1 MSRDEAPARPARPLV
16 LPEPFTGE
24 TDYCDWIDHF
34 ENVAAVNG
42 WDEAAKLQWLRVRL
56 TGKAQTAL
64 KRLPEDTRRSY
75 ANTLAALKRRFE
87 PDSKRELYIA
97 EFQARR
103 KGKSETWADFAEDL
117 RRLADRAYSDL
128 QEEAKEKL
136 SLNRYLD
143 QIADSQVS
151 FGVKQSRPRNLD
163 DAVAATLEL
172 ESFKTIR
179 PSGIKVAQVQSDRSP
194 MSTGREEA
202 TVGAIGPPEGPSN
215 QLWEMVQSND
225 NMGELDKNK
234 LYHLLVAYSDVF
246 AANKTDFGRT
256 NQIQHKIETGE
267 ASPIRQRSRRIPP
280 AQREETT
287 KMLQDMLNKQIIQP
301 STSPWASPIVLVRK
315 KDGTLRFCVD
325 YRKLNTLTR
334 KDAYPL
340 PRIDDALDTFSWL

>member
-1 MSRDEAPARPARPLV
+1 MSHDEAPARPARPLV

-42 WDEAAKLQWLRVRL
+42 WDDAAKLQWLRVRL

-103 KGKSETWADFAEDL
+103 KGKSETWVDFAEDL

-151 FGVKQSRPRNLD
+151 FGVKQSHPRNLD
-163 DAVAATLEL
+163 DAVAAILEL
-172 ESFKTIR
+172 ESFKNIR

-202 TVGAIGPPEGPSN
+202 TVGAIGPPESKQSTEELLKAVLQRLERLENNQRLPGDQVNAKKTPAAYGPRRTQPN
-215 QLWEMVQSND
+215 E
-225 NMGELDKNK
+225 
-234 LYHLLVAYSDVF
+234 
-246 AANKTDFGRT
+246 GRQNHT
-256 NQIQHKIETGE
+256 PN
-267 ASPIRQRSRRIPP
+267 IPD
-280 AQREETT
+280 A
-287 KMLQDMLNKQIIQP
+287 QP
-301 STSPWASPIVLVRK
+301 STPVVCRK
-315 KDGTLRFCVD
+315 CKKEGHYARGCAAKTSQPQG
-325 YRKLNTLTR
+325 N
-334 KDAYPL
+334 
-340 PRIDDALDTFSWL
+340 